1 MSKECF
7 RCHKT
12 KPVDEFYVHAQMKD
26 GRLNK
31 CKSCTKQDTK
41 DRCKRLSEDP
51 AWIESEKARGRDKF
65 KRLYRTSKKPYDPK
79 TEKPTQSYEDRF
91 PEKYYAKI
99 KSCRLAK
106 HDGCENHHW
115 SYNEIHVKDIVVL
128 LIPDHYK
135 AHAHMIYDQER
146 YMYRGLDGVLLD
158 TRETHLAYLG
168 GLGITENKDAQ

>member
-65 KRLYRTSKKPYDPK
+65 KRLYRKSAKPYTPLGDGFSLPYH
-79 TEKPTQSYEDRF
+79 EKY
-91 PEKYYAKI
+91 PEKKRAGIMSQRMDKI
-99 KSCRLAK
+99 K
-106 HDGCENHHW
+106 GFQNHHW
-115 SYNEIHVKDIVVL
+115 SYREEHGKDIVVL
-128 LIPDHYK
+128 LVSDHYK

-158 TRETHLAYLG
+158 TRESHLAYLG
-168 GLGITENKDAQ
+168 SIGIAEHKDTA